1 MNENTEKAL
10 SPFEEREMIYT
21 MDVGGQMRLTANMVK
36 RYLVQGQ
43 RDYITDDEVL
53 FFMQTCKALRVNPF
67 LRECWLIKYS
77 KTEAAQII
85 VSIHHLRDLSM
96 THSLCEGWQKGL
108 IVWSKEKGELRTHGF
123 VPPGYDLVGAWF
135 KARPKGWTFDYEL
148 EINLSGYIKYKSG
161 GGITAFW
168 TEEKQPSQLMKV
180 VESQGLRSVFTE
192 KTRGLYVKEE
202 FNINPEDSDIVDI
215 GSPAKLPGPET
226 PEKPAE
232 DLYAPTQEA
241 SETETGS
248 PDTVMGDDVAE
259 MLDSE
264 APETEKETE
273 EGVQGPAGEASGE
286 EEVPET
292 PETPETESET
302 TTTTSTPPPD
312 ERPEDLIPCKRSTW
326 ERLKPLCDDL
336 SKLTGK
342 TVERKE
348 EVRPY
353 TWSGTSSRQADLD
366 QDGANRL
373 INSLEF
379 RIYEIE
385 HPKEKPPT
393 QETEPPEKEKEEPKD
408 LWKIPKGAS
417 LPGMFT
423 FFDAYE
429 DQYGIKLIQEDIHK
443 FINRTNEEIVS
454 LIDPQNKARGHEVLG
469 LIIVER
475 SK

>member
-1 MNENTEKAL
+1 MTERTEKAL
-10 SPFEEREMIYT
+10 TPFEEREMIYT
-21 MDVGGQMRLTANMVK
+21 MDVGGQMRLTANMVR
-36 RYLVQGQ
+36 RYLVQGK
-43 RDYITDDEVL
+43 REFISDAEIL

-67 LRECWLIKYS
+67 LRECWLIKYAE
-77 KTEAAQII
+77 KEAAQII
-85 VSIHHLRDLSM
+85 VSIHHLRDLAM
-96 THSLCEGWQKGL
+96 THSLCQGWECGL
-108 IVWSKEKGELRTHGF
+108 ILWSDEKGELRTNGF
-123 VPPGYDLVGAWF
+123 VPPGYVLVGAWF
-135 KARPKGWTFDYEL
+135 RARPKGWTLDKKL
-148 EINLSGYIKYKSG
+148 EINLTGYIKYKSG
-161 GGITAFW
+161 GEITAFW
-168 TEEKQPSQLMKV
+168 KEEKQPSQLMKV
-180 VESQGLRSVFTE
+180 VESQGLRATFTE

-202 FNINPEDSDIVDI
+202 FDIDPEDPDIID
-215 GSPAKLPGPET
+215 GSVPAPTPGPEG
-226 PEKPAE
+226 PEKPPE
-232 DLYAPTQEA
+232 DLYKPTQETP
-241 SETETGS
+241 ETETGS

-273 EGVQGPAGEASGE
+273 EDVQGAAGETSGE
-286 EEVPET
+286 EEAPET
-292 PETPETESET
+292 PETPET
-302 TTTTSTPPPD
+302 TSAPPPD

-336 SKLTGK
+336 SKLTSK

-385 HPKEKPPT
+385 HPKETPPT
-393 QETEPPEKEKEEPKD
+393 QETEPPEKEKEPED
-408 LWKIPKGAS
+408 QWTIPKGAS

-443 FINRTNEEIVS
+443 FINRTDAEIVS